1 MQYQVVMNQV
11 CENIWDE
18 IMPEES
24 DIEFDYLGVKREG
37 FPDNF
42 IKGEGINK
50 PITLTKPMQE
60 TVGFLKNFPL
70 RSRLHAKSNHFISFQ
85 LIINC

>member
-50 PITLTKPMQE
+50 PIT
-60 TVGFLKNFPL
+60 
-70 RSRLHAKSNHFISFQ
+70 
-85 LIINC
+85 

>member
-1 MQYQVVMNQV
+1 MQYQEVMNQV
-11 CENIWDE
+11 CENIWDA

-24 DIEFDYLGVKREG
+24 DREFDYLGVKREG

-50 PITLTKPMQE
+50 PIT
-60 TVGFLKNFPL
+60 
-70 RSRLHAKSNHFISFQ
+70 
-85 LIINC
+85 